1 MMQAWT
7 VSGLT
12 RHIGQ
17 LFADDAGLSDVSV
30 AGEISNFK
38 HHSSGHMYFTL
49 KDEESVIRC
58 AMFRSANSRLRFQP
72 GDGLRVLVHGS
83 VSVYAA
89 GGTYQLYPDRMEP
102 DGLGSLYLAYEQ
114 RKAKL
119 EKEGLFDSSIKRPIP
134 FLPRIVGVVTSPTGA
149 VIRDIRNVLFRRF
162 PTASLL
168 LAPSAVQG
176 ADAAAKI
183 EAALMQLQ
191 SVPGVDVIILARGGG
206 SLEDLWPFN
215 DESLARAIR
224 KSRVPVIS
232 AVGHETDFTIAD
244 FVADLR
250 APTPSA
256 AAELAVPDLAAL
268 REYLAQIGSRNRNGF
283 ARRLEMARARV
294 ERLYTRPVFRR
305 PLSII
310 DQRRQ
315 GMDGL
320 AQRIRLAA
328 AASLERADGRLS
340 LLAGKLHALSPLQVL
355 ARGFAA
361 VSGEDGGTLA
371 CLADVSQE
379 ERIRVRFRDGM
390 LKAKVES
397 LHPLD
402 LASGNAAPE

>member
-1 MMQAWT
+1 MQVQT
-7 VSGLT
+7 VSDLT

-17 LFADDAGLSDVSV
+17 LFSDDASLSDVTV
-30 AGEISNFK
+30 TGEISNFK

-58 AMFRSANSRLRFQP
+58 AMFRSANSRLRFRP
-72 GDGLRVLVHGS
+72 EDGLRVLVHGS
-83 VSVYAA
+83 VSVYGP

-102 DGLGSLYLAYEQ
+102 DGLGSLYLAFEQ

-119 EKEGLFDSSIKRPIP
+119 EKEGLFDSSAKRPIP
-134 FLPRIVGVVTSPTGA
+134 FLPRIIGVVTSPTGA
-149 VIRDIRNVLFRRF
+149 VIRDIRNVVFRRF

-176 ADAAAKI
+176 PDAPGRI
-183 EAALMQLQ
+183 EAALLQLQ

-206 SLEDLWPFN
+206 SLEDLWAFN
-215 DESLARAIR
+215 DENLARAIR

-256 AAELAVPDLAAL
+256 AAELAVPDVAAL
-268 REYLAQIGSRNRNGF
+268 REYFLRIGNRNRNAF
-283 ARRLEMARARV
+283 ARRLETARLRV
-294 ERLYTRPVFRR
+294 GQLSARPVFKR
-305 PLSII
+305 PLSVL

-315 GMDGL
+315 RLDVL

-328 AASLERADGRLS
+328 GAGFERADGQLS

-355 ARGFAA
+355 VRGYAT
-361 VSGEDGGTLA
+361 VSGEDGKTLTRMA
-371 CLADVSQE
+371 SIREGD
-379 ERIRVRFRDGM
+379 RIVVRFHDGTID
-390 LKAKVES
+390 AGVES
-397 LHPLD
+397 VHPLKP
-402 LASGNAAPE
+402 AAEQGFPG